1 MTEDE
6 YGNVIQVDA
15 PALKWYAN
23 DIEIKG
29 GDLEFNNGN
38 ELSFTI
44 NTDNGTVTMSKPNDG
59 KMYTGSVTVKA
70 VTPDGSDSASVTV
83 TVVGDQVWAKNAQV
97 HPVGKDNTPD
107 DSPINSYVGGTVKL
121 ADVKYGVYNVEEG
134 TSVAAKDV
142 YKRQL
147 VLFVIAGVALGA
159 LGIYEPL
166 IEFAGAGATTP
177 LTGFGYSLSQGAIKG
192 AREEGLMG
200 ALSGGIA
207 ATAAGV
213 AASIVFG
220 YIAALCSRP
229 RSKD

>member
-1 MTEDE
+1 MM
-6 YGNVIQVDA
+6 
-15 PALKWYAN
+15 
-23 DIEIKG
+23 
-29 GDLEFNNGN
+29 
-38 ELSFTI
+38 ELFWAM
-44 NTDNGTVTMSKPNDG
+44 VR
-59 KMYTGSVTVKA
+59 A
-70 VTPDGSDSASVTV
+70 F
-83 TVVGDQVWAKNAQV
+83 VVGGALCALGELLILRTN
-97 HPVGKDNTPD
+97 
-107 DSPINSYVGGTVKL
+107 L
-121 ADVKYGVYNVEEG
+121 
-134 TSVAAKDV
+134 TSA
-142 YKRQL
+142 RIL